1 MIYFGFAELIKINF
15 SSLFFFFLNVAS
27 RTIQITHAFCL
38 CYTSTGDLWFQF
50 PINIDKC
57 IAHVGSLGALSSRG
71 CGAGSLYFALWT
83 SFSNS
88 DTDSG
93 MVRLARWCDLTHV
106 CPAQAQCDWWGH
118 GHMVVNWGPS
128 NSEGGGGGPWVW
140 GIPHLL
146 DPWTSKCSLFSS

>member
-15 SSLFFFFLNVAS
+15 SSLFFSNVVS
-27 RTIQITHAFCL
+27 RTMQITHAFCL
-38 CYTSTGDLWFQF
+38 CYTCTGDLWFQF

-118 GHMVVNWGPS
+118 CLYLVGTRPHGGELGTIQQRRWGGVPEC
-128 NSEGGGGGPWVW
+128 EGSR
-140 GIPHLL
+140 I
-146 DPWTSKCSLFSS
+146 F